1 MGGSRLEHDK
11 KWPLK
16 SDSADIEPDCEP
28 DNGTFDDS
36 DLHAVVRPES
46 ALSNLSDISHS
57 NSAACSAIVSDI
69 GTSEDDE
76 SSDDDDSSSDDD
88 SSDSDSSDSDSGGSS
103 SSDSEI
109 VDQTENIQKVNKNQ
123 DQETSYQEYLES
135 SDLLSQ
141 VLGEFE
147 K

>member
-1 MGGSRLEHDK
+1 MTSE
-11 KWPLK
+11 K